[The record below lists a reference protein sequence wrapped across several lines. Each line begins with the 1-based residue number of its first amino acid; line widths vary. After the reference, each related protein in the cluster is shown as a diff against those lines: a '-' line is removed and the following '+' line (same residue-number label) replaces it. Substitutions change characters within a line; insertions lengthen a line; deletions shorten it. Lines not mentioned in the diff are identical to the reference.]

1 MLDLCCPIWQ
11 LLTTCGCSSESKWN
25 KLRSP
30 SLIARVALAA
40 RTGKEHGQHP
50 SPQKVLPDKCTQ
62 GRPESPE
69 LGPGSF
75 QRFLYLTDMDE
86 HIWRQTHFLVPCDCH
101 RIGGRSDQEDNR
113 IRGLRRHSPPTNGG
127 HSRQRSLSALPQH
140 TALTQEHEKGSE
152 DMVVISYPA
161 QPGLQALLSPPEDSP
176 KSPEGCRAMPVPS
189 GTEGKKPTEEA
200 GLSH

>member
-1 MLDLCCPIWQ
+1 MAVQ
-11 LLTTCGCSSESKWN
+11 VSQSGTNSEAPV
-25 KLRSP
+25 L
-30 SLIARVALAA
+30 SLVWLWLQ
-40 RTGKEHGQHP
+40 EHGQHP

-152 DMVVISYPA
+152 AAFSYECHHEI
-161 QPGLQALLSPPEDSP
+161 QG
-176 KSPEGCRAMPVPS
+176 
-189 GTEGKKPTEEA
+189 
-200 GLSH
+200 